1 MVQALEVVE
10 TVRLHA
16 RPPEPDHHREPA
28 QRHQRVGR
36 STARPSDAPTPPARP
51 RRGPGAPHPA
61 TTQSSGPSPR
71 LRAFHVRA
79 SSWTRTP
86 APSSPDVQPRGIAQW
101 GANDFK
107 MVLHGTK
114 LHVDARFSCRH
125 DSRQLVPAGL
135 AARPRRGYFFRA
147 IPAEPDIKR
156 AVSFIDG
163 QNLYRHAKDAF
174 GHHHPSYDPRRL
186 VDAVCAD
193 RDWVNH
199 GVRFYT
205 GFPSADRTP
214 MWHGYWARRLTAMRR
229 SGIAVTS
236 RPLRYR
242 AEGFDCPTSRPR
254 ASRRTREGHRPAA
267 RARHRTYGAQR
278 GARRGGRVQSE
289 PESHGAPDAGKAATC
304 YPAHLAAGKLAESGQ
319 EVNISAAVPHICSK
333 ASQRSSR
340 LRVRSVTSS
349 SLHALTSLSS

>member
-1 MVQALEVVE
+1 MSVP
-10 TVRLHA
+10 RHGHA
-16 RPPEPDHHREPA
+16 RQPLRARMFSLTESLNGVQTTSRWSCMGQNFTLTPDSRAVMIPGNWSPPDSP
-28 QRHQRVGR
+28 Q
-36 STARPSDAPTPPARP
+36 
-51 RRGPGAPHPA
+51 GPG
-61 TTQSSGPSPR
+61 G
-71 LRAFHVRA
+71 V
-79 SSWTRTP
+79 
-86 APSSPDVQPRGIAQW
+86 I
-101 GANDFK
+101 
-107 MVLHGTK
+107 
-114 LHVDARFSCRH
+114 
-125 DSRQLVPAGL
+125 
-135 AARPRRGYFFRA
+135 FFRA